1 MANHIPHYLRRFR
14 LRAALTQREMAH
26 LLGARSPATVCQYEA
41 RKREPDLRTALAYQV
56 AFGVPLAELFPGIH
70 REVEQ
75 EVLTRAD
82 RLAKQLG
89 STNSTPA
96 LSHKR
101 RTVDAIVAATP
112 KLATGDQPQTNVC
125 MQIK

>member
-1 MANHIPHYLRRFR
+1 MANHMPHYLRRYR

-26 LLGARSPATVCQYEA
+26 LLGCQSPATVCQYEA

-56 AFGVPLAELFPGIH
+56 VFGLPVEALFPGIH

-75 EVLTRAD
+75 EVLIRVG
-82 RLAKQLG
+82 RLSKQLTG
-89 STNSTPA
+89 ANATLA

-101 RTVDAIVAATP
+101 KAVGSIGVTTDGEP
-112 KLATGDQPQTNVC
+112 QPNV
-125 MQIK
+125 

>member
-1 MANHIPHYLRRFR
+1 MANHMPHYIRRYR

-26 LLGARSPATVCQYEA
+26 LLGCQSPATVCQYEA

-56 AFGVPLAELFPGIH
+56 VFGLPVEALFPGIH

-75 EVLTRAD
+75 EVLIRAGTLSE
-82 RLAKQLG
+82 RLTGAQG
-89 STNSTPA
+89 TPA

-101 RTVDAIVAATP
+101 KAVGSIGATTDGEP
-112 KLATGDQPQTNVC
+112 QPNL
-125 MQIK
+125 